1 MKQKTGSKLLSFL
14 LTLAMVVGLMPGM
27 SLTAKADE
35 WTSIKMDGT
44 QLKKG
49 SQDWNVES
57 DSDIDGIEKKLSLPA
72 GNYRLDSDIQTGGA
86 IVVNSGTVNFDLN
99 GHGIIASGG
108 FNVFYMKGDG
118 NLSITDSSPSTVH
131 GYTISNPS
139 NENGAGLATVHST
152 KQNGDTEFK
161 GGFITG
167 GKKTKGGIWGGA
179 IQLKEGTC
187 NCTVTGCTLI
197 GNNASCGGA
206 VNVQGNGSL
215 SMSGTAIIGNTSDA
229 HGGGVYNQGSS
240 GTVTLTNCTI
250 KYNYAGANG
259 GGGVRVYQGSVTI
272 NGGTITN
279 NACPSSAEGGGVSLT
294 VDGNGSSLLL
304 KGDVSIKDNYSGTTV
319 ENLRLADT
327 GDKTSVIISGA
338 LTCDDGSIGVTMS
351 GPGVFTKTA
360 GEKKEE
366 LNNVSKFTSDN
377 TNYVV
382 GKNTDGQLFIG
393 TPISSV
399 AVTDITAPV
408 ATEALDTGAATSTGN
423 VSLGTVTWNP
433 ADASAAYATEYTA
446 TVIATANKNYAFTDN
461 ATATVNGNAATVTK
475 NQDGTLS
482 ISYTF
487 DKTNLT
493 PVTIT
498 AAESEAA
505 WSADGIV
512 IPVEGMFT
520 ITEGAGAATYSVAND
535 TGEGTYDA
543 QTGKLTVTKCGKFT
557 VKVSTAATETYA
569 AGAET
574 SSTLTVSKAPAPV
587 LTGAQKPKA
596 KDNLIYTGEPQE
608 LVTPPGEV
616 PAGYAV
622 QYSLDGTNWSTEI
635 PKGTDVGNYTVKV
648 KYVGDDNHT
657 TFDGEDIPVTI
668 ALELTDAQKPKAKDN
683 LTYTGEPQE
692 LVTPPG

>member
-1 MKQKTGSKLLSFL
+1 MKQKLGRKLLSFL

-27 SLTAKADE
+27 GMTAKADADA

-49 SQDWNVES
+49 DQNWDVE
-57 DSDIDGIEKKLSLPA
+57 DSNIDGIGKKLSLPA
-72 GNYRLDSDIQTGGA
+72 GNYRLDSDIQTEGA

-108 FNVFYMKGDG
+108 FNVFYIIGNG
-118 NLSITDSSPSTVH
+118 NLSITDSNPSTVH

-139 NENGAGLATVHST
+139 NTNGAGLATVHST

-167 GKKTKGGIWGGA
+167 GKKTSGGIWGGA

-215 SMSGTAIIGNTSDA
+215 SMSGTAIIGNTSDD

-279 NACPSSAEGGGVSLT
+279 NACPSSAVGGGVSLT

-304 KGDVSIKDNYSGTTV
+304 EGGVSIKDNYSGTTV
-319 ENLRLADT
+319 ENLHLAGT
-327 GDKTSVIISGA
+327 GGKTSVIISGA

-351 GPGVFTKTA
+351 DPGVFTKTA
-360 GEKKEE
+360 GENKKE

-377 TNYVV
+377 ASYFVS
-382 GKNTDGQLFIG
+382 KNTDGQLFIG

-433 ADASAAYATEYTA
+433 AAASAAYATEYTA
-446 TVIATANKNYAFTDN
+446 TVIATANVNYAFTDN
-461 ATATVNGNAATVTK
+461 ATATVNGKTANVTK
-475 NQDGTLS
+475 NEDGTLS

-487 DKTNLT
+487 DKTALN

-498 AAESEAA
+498 PTNKEVTYST
-505 WSADGIV
+505 DGIT

-520 ITEGAGAATYSVAND
+520 IPEGAGTATYSVANG

-543 QTGKLTVTKCGKFT
+543 QTGKLTVTKCGTFT
-557 VKVSTAATETYA
+557 VKVSTAASETHAAGTETSA
-569 AGAET
+569 
-574 SSTLTVSKAPAPV
+574 TLTVNKATAPTVTVPTLDAVTYDPAKKLANVSLPDGWAWTNV
-587 LTGAQKPKA
+587 TTVPTVGNEGYPAALTVDDANY
-596 KDNLIYTGEPQE
+596 DYTGVEGYDANNHK
-608 LVTPPGEV
+608 VTRTVTLTVNKAAATVQLRPPRTT
-616 PAGYAV
+616 ATYN
-622 QYSLDGTNWSTEI
+622 GT
-635 PKGTDVGNYTVKV
+635 
-648 KYVGDDNHT
+648 
-657 TFDGEDIPVTI
+657 
-668 ALELTDAQKPKAKDN
+668 AKR
-683 LTYTGEPQE
+683 L
-692 LVTPPG
+692 